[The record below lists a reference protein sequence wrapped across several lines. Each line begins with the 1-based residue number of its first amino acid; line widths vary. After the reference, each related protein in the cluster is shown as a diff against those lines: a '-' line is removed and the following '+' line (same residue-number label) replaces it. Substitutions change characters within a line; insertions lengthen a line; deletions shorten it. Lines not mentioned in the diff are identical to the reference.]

1 MIEMD
6 AKGWRIRLAV
16 ALALSACVAIGACAP
31 RQIRTA
37 PPGFEPGAPILTGDE
52 ALDARVARAR
62 SVTSLTDA
70 DIASLRKSVVAGVV
84 GQDVVFV
91 LAMAYLAKGD
101 SAAAVDVL
109 RRWVE
114 EDDYDELAMAA
125 FIDVAIGAEQYE
137 TCISGV
143 EDLLVQWSESPW
155 LHIALG
161 VCLERIDQG
170 PLARYAYEQ
179 GVGRVGTFGG
189 LTGSME
195 LELGLVPPPQG
206 LTISESNL
214 AAERARLLD
223 FLAQTHLVGHVALRH
238 RTGVSLDDSPLEPRL
253 AELGG
258 VTHAELDRI
267 FLSRREVFRHCQLLA
282 KKRRKLPGGRMV
294 IELTIEGD
302 GSPGKIE
309 YKRNT
314 FEVDA
319 VPACVEEQIRNMWFP
334 QPRYGKSIT
343 YERDFRMQGD

>member
-1 MIEMD
+1 MIGSN
-6 AKGWRIRLAV
+6 AKGWSSLLAV
-16 ALALSACVAIGACAP
+16 SLVLLACSGLGACAS
-31 RQIRTA
+31 RQARTA

-62 SVTSLTDA
+62 STAALSDA
-70 DIASLRKSVVAGVV
+70 DLASLRKSVTAGVV

-101 SAAAVDVL
+101 RASAVDVL

-114 EDDYDELAMAA
+114 VDNYDELAMAA

-137 TCISGV
+137 TCVTGV
-143 EDLLVQWSESPW
+143 EELLERWSESPW

-170 PLARYAYEQ
+170 PLARYAFEQ
-179 GVGRVGTFGG
+179 GLGRVGTFGG
-189 LTGSME
+189 LTGTME

-206 LTISESNL
+206 IALSASAL
-214 AAERARLLD
+214 ATERARLLD
-223 FLAQTHLVGHVALRH
+223 VLAQTHLVGHVALRH

-282 KKRRKLPGGRMV
+282 KKRRKIPGGRMV
-294 IELTIEGD
+294 IVLTIEGD
-302 GSPGKIE
+302 GSPGKID

-334 QPRYGKSIT
+334 QPRYGTSIT

>member
-1 MIEMD
+1 MTRVDRTGRMRTLVVTLV
-6 AKGWRIRLAV
+6 AMVSLAV
-16 ALALSACVAIGACAP
+16 GACAP
-31 RQIRTA
+31 RQARKA
-37 PPGFEPGAPILTGDE
+37 PPGFEAGAPILTGDE

-62 SVTSLTDA
+62 STAALSDA
-70 DIASLRKSVVAGVV
+70 DIASLRKSVTAGVV

-101 SAAAVDVL
+101 SASAVDVL

-125 FIDVAIGAEQYE
+125 FIDVAIGAGQYE
-137 TCISGV
+137 DCISGV
-143 EDLLVQWSESPW
+143 EELLVQWSESPW

-189 LTGSME
+189 LTGTME
-195 LELGLVPPPQG
+195 LELGLVAPPEG
-206 LTISESNL
+206 LPISASNL

-223 FLAQTHLVGHVALRH
+223 VLAQTHLVGHVALRH
-238 RTGVSLDDSPLEPRL
+238 RTGVSLDESPLEPRL

-282 KKRRKLPGGRMV
+282 KKRRKIPGGRMV

-302 GSPGKIE
+302 GSPGKID

-314 FEVDA
+314 FEVDS

-343 YERDFRMQGD
+343 YERDFRMSGD